1 MISLKAK
8 AITQINAQVLV
19 RFFILAGVATL
30 LPFYVHTQWLTGPI
44 INAVLIL
51 TLFLVGI
58 RAALILCLVPSMV
71 ALGSGLLPAILAPIV
86 PFIMMGNALL
96 VLAVDWFYNN
106 LLDSNRGYFLG
117 LFTGA
122 LIKFLFLYSSVIII
136 SRLLIK
142 QELALKVAQIM
153 SWPQLATAVIGG
165 VIAYLFL
172 KKLKK
177 I

>member
-1 MISLKAK
+1 MINLKAK

>member
-165 VIAYLFL
+165 VIATYFL
-172 KKLKK
+172 KN
-177 I
+177 